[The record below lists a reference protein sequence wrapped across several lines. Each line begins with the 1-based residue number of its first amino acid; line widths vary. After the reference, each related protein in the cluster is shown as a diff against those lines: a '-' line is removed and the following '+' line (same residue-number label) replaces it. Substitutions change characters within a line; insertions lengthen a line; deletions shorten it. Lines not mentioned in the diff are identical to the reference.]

1 MHQKIF
7 AEAIRIN
14 ILEMWFLEFR
24 QNSKFRRTLTGPK
37 FCPSTAF
44 IRCPADSTSQREN
57 KIEFRVSN

>member
-24 QNSKFRRTLTGPK
+24 QNSKFRRTDWPEILSIYRFYSVPCRLHFSTGK
-37 FCPSTAF
+37 
-44 IRCPADSTSQREN
+44 QN
-57 KIEFRVSN
+57 RVSGI